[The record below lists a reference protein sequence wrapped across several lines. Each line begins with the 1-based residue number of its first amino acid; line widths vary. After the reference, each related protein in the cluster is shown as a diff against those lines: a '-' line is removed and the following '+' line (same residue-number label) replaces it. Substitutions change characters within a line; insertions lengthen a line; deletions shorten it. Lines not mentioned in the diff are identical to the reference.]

1 MDEND
6 LQIRAR
12 YAAKLLNKVNT
23 LSESINLLTRVD
35 KQLLKQNIQS
45 GGARLQNLSRYQ
57 RGGAG
62 TIDLKEIQ
70 KQALISRL
78 RLQQQKEALGVARKT
93 INELNTNLAGVRE
106 AISGLT
112 ELMEGLNF
120 DIEPLAKAD
129 IPDLSHFQK
138 TLLYN
143 AFYNIPWNELKSLP
157 SDVTFNRNL
166 EVKQTGGTFNQL
178 LDILPSSNLPPISK
192 EIRDSTNEAEYEKL
206 RKDIH
211 SGNVLP
217 TESLLLKD
225 KTRPLAI
232 EDSPTSSEPLSKTL
246 ALKDKTRPLAIE
258 DSPTSSE
265 PGSKPGSKLASM
277 LGSNSKLS
285 FPSKSSRSQGKSSPT
300 NTPGSKSSSKSLPLA
315 LTDTPAGPSTVPAVP
330 APEAPLPTTKLPE
343 LNREQCIEKLKEY
356 NINNRKDFLRWS
368 LKNHP
373 DKGGN
378 EESWKQVRGCM
389 GKLELLNMSGGRYD
403 PVWGPI

>member
-1 MDEND
+1 MDKND

-157 SDVTFNRNL
+157 SDVTSNRNL
-166 EVKQTGGTFNQL
+166 EVKQTGGSFSKL

-192 EIRDSTNEAEYEKL
+192 EIKDSTNEAEYEKL

-232 EDSPTSSEPLSKTL
+232 EDSPTSSEPVSKTL

-265 PGSKPGSKLASM
+265 PVSKPGSKLASM
-277 LGSNSKLS
+277 LASNSKLS
-285 FPSKSSRSQGKSSPT
+285 FPSRSSRSQGKSSPT
-300 NTPGSKSSSKSLPLA
+300 NTPGSKSLPLA